1 MKKNALKIS
10 FALAVVVAAGYTAY
24 SSQNE
29 IQLNGVS
36 IDNVE
41 AIASGEGGSECTGPK
56 FGNCL
61 CMNSKR
67 CSDNH
72 GCD

>member
-1 MKKNALKIS
+1 MKKNILKWS

-29 IQLNGVS
+29 IQLSGVS

-41 AIASGEGGSECTGPK
+41 ALASGESGGKVHCCPDPGDTCDIGNAILHDEDEC
-56 FGNCL
+56 
-61 CMNSKR
+61 
-67 CSDNH
+67 
-72 GCD
+72 